1 MRDVFRDRVEAG
13 KLLAERLA
21 RYAHRNDV
29 IVLGLPRGGVPVAF
43 EVSTRLGAPLDVLVV
58 RKLGAPGQPELA
70 MGAISSG
77 GVRVIDQDVVRL
89 LRVSPG
95 SLEAVAAREERELQ
109 RREQLYRG
117 HGAPPEIRGKTVILV
132 DDGIA
137 TGSTMRAAVRA
148 LGRQH
153 PARLVIAVP
162 TVAAA
167 CYQELSR
174 EVDEMVALM
183 TPEEFFAVGQWYEDF
198 SPTSDEEVTRLLEI
212 AGHGS
217 DAGRVQAAG
226 PRQSSRS

>member
-13 KLLAERLA
+13 QLLAERLA
-21 RYAHRNDV
+21 KYAHRKDV

-43 EVSTRLGAPLDVLVV
+43 EISSRLGVPLDVLVV

-70 MGAISSG
+70 MGAIGSG

-89 LRVSPG
+89 LRVSPRF
-95 SLEAVAAREERELQ
+95 LEAVAAGEERELR

-117 HGAPPEIRGKTVILV
+117 HGASPEIRGKTVILV

-137 TGSTMRAAVRA
+137 TGSTMRAAGRV

-162 TVAAA
+162 TVPAA
-167 CYQELSR
+167 CHQELSR

-198 SPTSDEEVTRLLEI
+198 SQTSDAEVTRLLEL
-212 AGHGS
+212 AGHRPE
-217 DAGRVQAAG
+217 AGRAQAAV
-226 PRQSSRS
+226 PWQSSRS